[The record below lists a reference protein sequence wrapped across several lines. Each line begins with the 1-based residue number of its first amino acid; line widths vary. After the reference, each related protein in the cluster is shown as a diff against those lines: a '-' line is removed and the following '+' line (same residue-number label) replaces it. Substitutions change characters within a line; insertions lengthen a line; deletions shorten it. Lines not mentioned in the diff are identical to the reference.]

1 MTSAAPAPQ
10 DIPAGPVDVSI
21 IMVTYNAAEW
31 TRRSLSAVPSG
42 VTRHT
47 WELIV
52 VDNASPEVEPEELLK
67 WAGPHATVEFLTE
80 NVGFGR
86 GVNHGATLARGRKL
100 LLLNPDAEVAD
111 GAIDKL
117 LDFLDEDPRRGIVG
131 GRIFT
136 PDGDLDRGS
145 CFGDQTTWSLICYAT
160 GLSALFPHS
169 AFLNP
174 EGLGRWDRSSPR
186 EVGVVTGCMLLVDHD
201 LWRRLDGFD
210 SDYFMYGEDAD
221 LCKRAR
227 VSGFRPSVTHDAR
240 ATHALGESSSRL
252 VDKQIMMYR
261 GKITLIEKNTSGIL
275 RPFQKKCLVVGV
287 AVRALMERV
296 ADRGLQWGELYA
308 RRAEWR
314 DGWGRTRP
322 SAAR

>member
-1 MTSAAPAPQ
+1 MTNPALASRDEPT
-10 DIPAGPVDVSI
+10 GSVDVSI
-21 IMVTYNAAEW
+21 LMVTYNAADW
-31 TRRSLSAVPSG
+31 TRRSLAAVPAG
-42 VTRHT
+42 VKRHS

-52 VDNASPEVEPEELLK
+52 VDNASPEVEPEQLLE
-67 WAGPHATVEFLTE
+67 WAGPDATVEFLTE
-80 NVGFGR
+80 NIGFGR
-86 GVNHGATLARGRKL
+86 GVNHASGLARGRTL
-100 LLLNPDAEVAD
+100 LLLNPDAEVAE
-111 GAIDKL
+111 GAIDEL
-117 LDFLDEDPRRGIVG
+117 LDYLDEDPRRGIVG

-136 PDGDLDRGS
+136 PEGDLDRGS
-145 CFGDQTTWSLICYAT
+145 CFGEQTTWSLLCYAT

-169 AFLNP
+169 GLLNP
-174 EGLGRWDRSSPR
+174 EGLGRWDRSTPR

-201 LWRRLDGFD
+201 LWRHLDGFD

-227 VSGFRPSVTHDAR
+227 TMGFRPSVTNDAC

-261 GKITLIEKNTSGIL
+261 GKVTLIDKNTTGAV
-275 RPFQKKCLVVGV
+275 RAAQKRCLIIGV

-314 DGWGRTRP
+314 DGWSRNLQST
-322 SAAR
+322 AR